1 MPMKPEA
8 KAKQKA
14 QQEARWAKDRGEAAP
29 ITGAEYA
36 MEPGKAKP
44 IITPTPAP
52 KPKKAATKKK

>member
-29 ITGAEYA
+29 TPTKSD
-36 MEPGKAKP
+36 EPEMP
-44 IITPTPAP
+44 ITPAP
-52 KPKKAATKKK
+52 EPKKPAAKKAATKKK